1 LVEKGADLALTVT
14 PSQRSPFFNMVH
26 LQSDGRASLVM
37 ESGTNYTR
45 RQDTPRTYDVTTVA
59 YSGKSSYILETSELF
74 SGKVYASIVDQER
87 AIDIDNSFD
96 FEFAEYLFKKSG
108 KP

>member
-1 LVEKGADLALTVT
+1 
-14 PSQRSPFFNMVH
+14 
-26 LQSDGRASLVM
+26 
-37 ESGTNYTR
+37 
-45 RQDTPRTYDVTTVA
+45 VTTVA